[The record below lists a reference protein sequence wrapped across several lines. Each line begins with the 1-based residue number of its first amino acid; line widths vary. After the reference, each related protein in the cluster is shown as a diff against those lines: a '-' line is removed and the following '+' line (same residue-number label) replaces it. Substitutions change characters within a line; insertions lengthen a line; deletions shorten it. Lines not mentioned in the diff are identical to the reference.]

1 MVRRKADRAR
11 VVGDVVEA
19 KRLRVVDQGAEE
31 PAAVRRVADELLSL
45 LVDPGDH
52 ELLQSKAALIDH
64 PERRVR
70 RSGQLG
76 RGLHDLL
83 ENRVEGEL

>member
-19 KRLRVVDQGAEE
+19 KRLRVVDQGAED
-31 PAAVRRVADELLSL
+31 PAAVRQVADEGLGL
-45 LVDPGDH
+45 LVDPRDD
-52 ELLQSKAALIDH
+52 ELLQSTAALIDH
-64 PERRVR
+64 SERRVLG
-70 RSGQLG
+70 SGQLG